1 MENKTTI
8 PRHIFFFIFCVLI
21 LAVAFIGK
29 LAYWLNN
36 CEAPSCG
43 SITQKSIVNN
53 EEYVWQ
59 NDDEIWKLIREAELP
74 KDYDTQKLHAKI
86 CQKTSKSPLCED
98 IEILRRIDSIA
109 REKGVPTGL
118 IIGIMFAES
127 TLGIN
132 FNKEV
137 CAHYNN
143 PYGIKGRK
151 YDTGKVEWYTK
162 TKWRPDE
169 NGCWLYK
176 FDSIDEATYSLANT
190 ISIGYKSCNNSVRC
204 LSYSYVWHPDVAE
217 ESWIKRVSQF
227 L

>member
-1 MENKTTI
+1 MENKT
-8 PRHIFFFIFCVLI
+8 PYHIKAWFII
-21 LAVAFIGK
+21 LASSIIALAILVTSLRANGDTIKMEAIVA
-29 LAYWLNN
+29 N
-36 CEAPSCG
+36 S
-43 SITQKSIVNN
+43 
-53 EEYVWQ
+53 EYIWTT
-59 NDDEIWKLIREAELP
+59 DDEIGRLIEGAELP

-109 REKGVPTGL
+109 REKWVPTGL

-127 TLGIN
+127 TLSTN
-132 FNKEV
+132 YNKPA
-137 CAHYNN
+137 CKSYNN

-151 YDTGKVEWYTK
+151 YDNGKVEWYTK
-162 TKWRPDE
+162 TIGRADE

-190 ISIGYKSCNNSVRC
+190 ISIWYKGCNNSVRC
-204 LSYSYVWHPDVAE
+204 LAFSYVWHPDVAE

-227 L
+227 LQN